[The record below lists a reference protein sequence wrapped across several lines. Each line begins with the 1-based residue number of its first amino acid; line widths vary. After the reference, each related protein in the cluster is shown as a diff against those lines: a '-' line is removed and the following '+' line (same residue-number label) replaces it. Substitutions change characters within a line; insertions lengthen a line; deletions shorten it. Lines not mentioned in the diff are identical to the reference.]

1 MKKGVKIALIGIPLL
16 AGAYLIYKQLRKP
29 KAKTRTIPEK
39 KEQIQEVKVEPKT
52 TPTPINPSTTSDC
65 NFPLKN
71 GTYNCDKV
79 RQLQILLNCW
89 PYNFINY
96 PLVED
101 GDFGAKTEGA
111 LSDVTAQIAQ
121 IKNPNQLD
129 FPTAGKG
136 HWVQIKNQQD
146 LNNLIDSIEEE
157 LNKVDD
163 NTSGI
168 PYYIA
173 QPTPTNTNTNIFF
186 PTF

>member
-39 KEQIQEVKVEPKT
+39 KEQIQEVKVKPKT
-52 TPTPINPSTTSDC
+52 TPSPINPSTTSDC

-79 RQLQILLNCW
+79 KDLQVLLNCF
-89 PYNFINY
+89 PYDFVNY

-101 GDFGAKTEGA
+101 GDFGAKTEAA
-111 LSDVTAQIAQ
+111 LSDVTTQIS
-121 IKNPNQLD
+121 
-129 FPTAGKG
+129 GVGVG

-146 LNNLIDSIEEE
+146 FDDLTYSIEEE
-157 LNKVDD
+157 LFKGDD
-163 NTSGI
+163 ESGT
-168 PYYIA
+168 PYIA
-173 QPTPTNTNTNIFF
+173 QPTTNTNTNISQ
-186 PTF
+186 

>member
-29 KAKTRTIPEK
+29 KAKTKTIPEK
-39 KEQIQEVKVEPKT
+39 KEQIQEVKVKSKT
-52 TPTPINPSTTSDC
+52 TPSPINPSTTSDC

-79 RQLQILLNCW
+79 KELQSLLNCW
-89 PYNFINY
+89 PNDFVNY

-101 GDFGAKTEGA
+101 GDFGAKTEAA
-111 LSDVTAQIAQ
+111 LSDVTTQIA
-121 IKNPNQLD
+121 ISKGNRI
-129 FPTAGKG
+129 GVG
-136 HWVQIKNQQD
+136 HWIQVRNQD
-146 LNNLIDSIEEE
+146 DMDSLTSWIEDE
-157 LNKVDD
+157 LFKDDVTD
-163 NTSGI
+163 NTNSI
-168 PYYIA
+168 PYYVA

>member
-29 KAKTRTIPEK
+29 KAKSTTIPEK
-39 KEQIQEVKVEPKT
+39 KQQIEVIKAKPKT
-52 TPTPINPSTTSDC
+52 SPTPINPSTSSKC
-65 NFPLKN
+65 EFPLEK

-79 RQLQILLNCW
+79 KELQVLLNCW
-89 PYNFINY
+89 PYDFINY

-111 LSDVTAQIAQ
+111 LSDITTQIAQ
-121 IKNPNQLD
+121 IS
-129 FPTAGKG
+129 GVGVG
-136 HWVQIKNQQD
+136 HWIQIKNQQD
-146 LNNLIDSIEEE
+146 FDDLTYSVEEE
-157 LNKVDD
+157 LFKGDD
-163 NTSGI
+163 ESGT

>member
-39 KEQIQEVKVEPKT
+39 KEQIQEVKVKPKT
-52 TPTPINPSTTSDC
+52 TPSPINPSTTSDC

-79 RQLQILLNCW
+79 KDLQVLLNCW
-89 PYNFINY
+89 AYNFINY

-121 IKNPNQLD
+121 IS
-129 FPTAGKG
+129 GVGVG

-157 LNKVDD
+157 LNK
-163 NTSGI
+163 G
-168 PYYIA
+168 IA

>member
-39 KEQIQEVKVEPKT
+39 KDVIQDIKTKPKT
-52 TPTPINPSTTSDC
+52 TPSPINASTSSKC
-65 NFPLKN
+65 EFPLEK

-79 RQLQILLNCW
+79 KELQVLLNCW
-89 PYNFINY
+89 PYDFINY

-101 GDFGAKTEGA
+101 GDFGAKTESA

-121 IKNPNQLD
+121 IS
-129 FPTAGKG
+129 GIGVG
-136 HWVQIKNQQD
+136 HWIQIKNQQD
-146 LNNLIDSIEEE
+146 FDDLTLSVEDE
-157 LNKVDD
+157 LFKGDD
-163 NTSGI
+163 ESVT
-168 PYYIA
+168 
-173 QPTPTNTNTNIFF
+173 PTPTNTNTNIFF